1 MKKKTL
7 VLLALAI
14 LVVAAAAAAAARW
27 LRPDGPQWTSDSPAA
42 LAELE
47 AGERAMR
54 QLYHA
59 EAAEHFWRALEH
71 DPDFALAKLRSV
83 QIGNHPPERRE
94 RVAELIEELRATDLA
109 TLTPRE
115 RLLVGTFL
123 ARVDH
128 EPEEVARLLDAY
140 LAEHPDDP
148 YGVELAC
155 GRAFARGDIDRAESC
170 YRRLI
175 ELDPNQVAAQ
185 NFLGYLLMARG
196 DFAAAEEQFQVYR
209 YVAPDQANPH
219 DSLGE
224 LYLLTGRYDEAE
236 REFER
241 AVTMK
246 SDFCASRENLVLV
259 ELLRSDF
266 TAAGERVEE
275 ARREEGCPER
285 AFDAFSCRIE
295 VWRAAR
301 DLRWADAL
309 AAAETCRGA
318 GDVQVI
324 SAWAAADLGRPEVL
338 AAIEEQLAEY
348 GPDNDPIIRPLL
360 VHLEGV
366 RRFFAG
372 DPAAAAERFRAA
384 DEPLQ
389 YGSQQWTF
397 KLFNR
402 QALATALDAAGRE
415 DEAAAVRREIEE
427 VNPRILDD
435 QPFSL
440 PRAPAAR

>member
-14 LVVAAAAAAAARW
+14 LVAAAAAAAVRW
-27 LRPDGPQWTSDSPAA
+27 LRPERPQWSSDSPAA
-42 LAELE
+42 IAELE

-59 EAAEHFWRALEH
+59 EAAEHFWRAVEH
-71 DPDFALAKLRSV
+71 DPDFALAKLRAV
-83 QIGNHPPERRE
+83 QIGDHPPERRE
-94 RVAELIEELRATDLA
+94 RVSELIDELRATDLS

-123 ARVDH
+123 ARIDH
-128 EPEEVARLLDAY
+128 EPKEVERLLDAY
-140 LAEHPDDP
+140 LEEHPDDP

-155 GRAFARGDIDRAESC
+155 GRAFGSGDIDRAESC

-175 ELDPNQVAAQ
+175 ELDPNQVGAQ
-185 NFLGYLLMARG
+185 NLLGYLLMARG

-224 LYLLTGRYDEAE
+224 LYLLTGRYEEAE
-236 REFER
+236 REFEKAL
-241 AVTMK
+241 AVK
-246 SDFCASRENLVLV
+246 SDFCASRENLVLT
-259 ELLRSDF
+259 ELLRSDY
-266 TAAGERVEE
+266 AAARERVEE

-285 AFDAFSCRIE
+285 AIEAFSCRIE
-295 VWRAAR
+295 TWRAAR
-301 DLRWADAL
+301 DGRWPDAL
-309 AAAETCRGA
+309 AAAEGCRGA
-318 GDVQVI
+318 GDIQVI

-338 AAIEEQLAEY
+338 EAIEEQLAEY
-348 GPDNDPIIRPLL
+348 GPDNDPMIRPLL
-360 VHLEGV
+360 AHVEGV

-372 DPAAAAERFRAA
+372 DAAAAAERFRAA

-389 YGSQQWTF
+389 YRSQQWTF

-402 QALATALDAAGRE
+402 AALATALDAAGRE
-415 DEAAAVRREIEE
+415 DEAAAVRRQIEE

-435 QPFSL
+435 EPFRL